1 MLSKIRI
8 KKNDF
13 ILVICP
19 HSKAFL
25 GKTAIV
31 LYVIHKSNC
40 LRRVRLI
47 KESEKLEGIFGP
59 FHKKMLFSA
68 KPSL

>member
-8 KKNDF
+8 KKT
-13 ILVICP
+13 ILFSWYAPIQRL
-19 HSKAFL
+19 FL

-31 LYVIHKSNC
+31 LYMIHKSNW

-47 KESEKLEGIFGP
+47 KQSEKLQGIFGP
-59 FHKKMLFSA
+59 FHKKIVV
-68 KPSL
+68 